1 MKKYLL
7 AIATICMTAASV
19 CLTSC
24 GENEEDPIPEPQP
37 DPVVRTFTDTL
48 KLSATIP
55 TEVKEMLKLHYCVVD
70 QDGEKEV
77 DEIPTIDEVHTA
89 VGVYNRGIKITSD
102 FKPGSKEN
110 YEDYKARVQGEIKA
124 WVEASGMTY
133 AEVPLKCKMM
143 FYFNNPVWHVYKN
156 TTWLDLAEYMELH
169 EGECTEEE
177 AFLAITHNLFE
188 ELTYP
193 LNHWSFTTT
202 IAENFSDCKCVDYDW
217 KNY

>member
-7 AIATICMTAASV
+7 AIAAICMTAASV

-24 GENEEDPIPEPQP
+24 GDNEEDPIPEPQP

-102 FKPGSKEN
+102 FKPGSKEG
-110 YEDYKARVQGEIKA
+110 YDDYKTRVQGEIKA

-133 AEVPLKCKMM
+133 AEVPLKCKIK
-143 FYFNNPVWHVYKN
+143 FYFHNPVYFVDKD
-156 TTWLDLAEYMELH
+156 TDWLDLAEFLKLH
-169 EGECTEEE
+169 GDEYTEEE